1 MRINLSTAATL
12 LLLGI
17 AGCNADRSAKT
28 LFNALPAKTTGID
41 FSNRIEEG
49 LNTNV
54 LMYEYFYNGG
64 GVGVGD
70 FNNDGLE
77 DLYFTSN
84 METNHCYLNKGGMQF
99 VEVAATAGVQGRPGP
114 WKTGVS
120 VVDINADG
128 LSDIYLCYAGNLPE
142 EKKRNQLFINLGNNA
157 EGIPVFKNEAAAYG
171 LDHPGNSTHAVFFDH
186 DRDNDLDMLLVNH
199 NIKSLPVL
207 DESSTAD
214 LLEKTDEINGL
225 VFFENPGKGQPFVN
239 KTKELGIR
247 STALS
252 YGLAAGVADLNG
264 DGWQDIY
271 VSNDYTI
278 PDYLYINQKGKG
290 FINTIDQS
298 MEHFSHFS
306 MGNGI
311 ADINNDLLPDVLTL
325 DMLPED
331 NRRQKLL
338 MAPDNYEKFEFNLQV
353 GFGNQYM
360 RNMLHLNQGVDPF
373 SNVVRFAEVG
383 QQLGISNTDW
393 SWSALFGDYDN
404 DGWKDLYVTN
414 GYLRDYTNMDFLKYM
429 GDYVQNNQQDIQ
441 RENVLEMVKKMP
453 SSNLRNYAF
462 RNEKGS
468 QFNQQTESWG
478 LQEEANSNG
487 AVHADLDNDG
497 DLDIIVNNINKP
509 AFVLENRSRQQ
520 ENAKHHLAF
529 RLKGEGENTAGL
541 GTQIRVFNGPNQQL
555 LVQQPHASY
564 QSSLSTVLHVGLDS
578 ANKVDSV
585 VVSWTSGKSQTIRSV
600 KADTLMQLLEQD
612 AVAAPS
618 PVSLLKSLFSQPGK
632 LIAPHQTAIYND
644 FKRQSQLVTPMSFLG
659 PVMEQADLN
668 GDGLADLVIGGTSE
682 SLPAV
687 LLQLPSGQFRNLPQS
702 GFGQLSGKETG
713 ALLLQDLDADGD
725 IDLYHAAGGYG
736 QLEPDDPLL
745 TDQFFV
751 NDGKGNFN
759 PAAPLPTM
767 RKTSRSC
774 VVSIDLD
781 GDPLPDLFIGSR
793 VLPGNFP
800 IIPRSHVL
808 KNLGGG
814 KFEDAT
820 DLYPAVAS
828 AGMVAD
834 GICIDVNQDGQKEL
848 ILVGN
853 WMPIRVFNFNGG
865 TCKETSDQFFK
876 QSPSGMWNTIESAD
890 FNGDGK
896 PELVLGNFG
905 ENAQL
910 KVKPGEPLELYAKDF
925 DANGAVDPIL
935 TSYVMGKKVLFP
947 TRDELLDQI
956 TMMRTRY
963 TDYAGYADAGWDEV
977 FTKEELKDV
986 SVADAK
992 VLKTTMLTWT
1002 ATERFKEV
1010 ELPDEVQGFPV
1021 FAAAA
1026 WDADDDGKTDLLLCG
1041 NIHHARLRLGNMD
1054 AGNGLLLKGNGNLQF
1069 SAMPAV
1075 QTGLWLRG
1083 DIRSVQTIGR
1093 KLLVGI
1099 NNVGIREYNKM
1110 K

>member
-1 MRINLSTAATL
+1 MRSTL
-12 LLLGI
+12 LSATIVLFLGI
-17 AGCNADRSAKT
+17 AGCTSEQSGET
-28 LFNALPAKTTGID
+28 LFKSLSAQKTGIE
-41 FSNRIEEG
+41 FSNKIEEG

-84 METNHCYLNKGGMQF
+84 IENNHCYINKGSMQF
-99 VEVAATAGVQGRPGP
+99 MEVAAIAGVQGRPGP

-128 LSDIYLCYAGNLPE
+128 LPDIYLCYSGNLPP
-142 EKKRNQLFINLGNNA
+142 EKKRNQLFINFGNNA
-157 EGIPVFKNEAAAYG
+157 EGIPVFKDEAAAYG

-214 LLEKTDEINGL
+214 LLDKPDEINGL

-247 STALS
+247 SSALS
-252 YGLAAGVADLNG
+252 YGLAAGIADLNG

-311 ADINNDLLPDVLTL
+311 ADINNDLLPDVFTL

-338 MAPDNYEKFEFNLQV
+338 MAPDNYEKYEFNLQV

-360 RNMLHLNQGVDPF
+360 RNMLHVNQGVDPV

-414 GYLRDYTNMDFLKYM
+414 GYLRDYTNLDFLKYM

-462 RNEKGS
+462 SNVQGRR
-468 QFNQQTESWG
+468 FNQQTENWG

-509 AFVLENRSRQQ
+509 AFLLENASRQQ
-520 ENAKHHLAF
+520 KNAKHHLTF
-529 RLKGEGENTAGL
+529 SLKGEGENTAGL
-541 GTQIRVFNGPNQQL
+541 GAQIKVFNGTNQQL
-555 LVQQPHASY
+555 LLQQPHASY
-564 QSSLSTVLHVGLDS
+564 QSSLSTVLHAGLDS
-578 ANKVDSV
+578 VYKVDSV
-585 VVSWTSGKSQTIRSV
+585 VISWTSGKTQTIRSL
-600 KADTLMQLLEQD
+600 KADTLIQLREQD
-612 AVAAPS
+612 AVASPIQGGILKPLFAPS
-618 PVSLLKSLFSQPGK
+618 GK
-632 LIAPHQTAIYND
+632 LLAPHQTVIYND
-644 FKRQSQLVTPMSFLG
+644 FKRQSQLVTPLSFLG

-668 GDGLADLVIGGTSE
+668 RDGLADLVIGGTAT
-682 SLPAV
+682 SLPSVMMQQSA
-687 LLQLPSGQFRNLPQS
+687 GQFRNLPQP
-702 GFGQLSGKETG
+702 GFGQLLGKETG
-713 ALLLQDLDADGD
+713 AILLQDLDGDGD
-725 IDLYHAAGGYG
+725 VDLYHAAGGYG

-745 TDQFFV
+745 KDQFFT
-751 NDGKGNFN
+751 NDGKGNFSL
-759 PAAPLPTM
+759 AATLPTM

-834 GICIDVNQDGQKEL
+834 GVWLDANQDGQKEL

-853 WMPIRVFNFNGG
+853 WMPIRVFNFNAGA
-865 TCKETSDQFFK
+865 CKEVTDQFFN
-876 QSPSGMWNTIESAD
+876 QSPSGLWNTIESAD

-935 TSYVMGKKVLFP
+935 TSFVMGKKVLFP

-956 TMMRTRY
+956 TMLRTRF
-963 TDYAGYADAGWDEV
+963 TDYASYADAGWDGV
-977 FTKEELKDV
+977 FTKDELKDAT
-986 SVADAK
+986 VADAK
-992 VLKTTMLTWT
+992 VLKTTMFTWT
-1002 ATERFKEV
+1002 ANEKFKEV
-1010 ELPDEVQGFPV
+1010 ELPYEVQGFPV
-1021 FAAAA
+1021 FAAVP

-1069 SAMPAV
+1069 KAIPAA

-1083 DIRSVQTIGR
+1083 DIRSVQAMGR
-1093 KLLVGI
+1093 KLMVGI
-1099 NNVGIREYNKM
+1099 NNVGIKEYTK
-1110 K
+1110 

>member
-1 MRINLSTAATL
+1 MRSTL
-12 LLLGI
+12 LSATIVLSLGI
-17 AGCNADRSAKT
+17 AGCTSEHSGDT
-28 LFNALPAKTTGID
+28 LFKSLSAQKTGIE
-41 FSNRIEEG
+41 FSNKIEEG

-84 METNHCYLNKGGMQF
+84 MENNHCYINKGSMQF
-99 VEVAATAGVQGRPGP
+99 TEVAVIAGVQGRPGP

-120 VVDINADG
+120 IVDINADG
-128 LSDIYLCYAGNLPE
+128 LPDIYLCYSGNLPA

-157 EGIPVFKNEAAAYG
+157 DGIPMFKDEAQAYG
-171 LDHPGNSTHAVFFDH
+171 LDHPGNSTHAVFFDY

-207 DESSTAD
+207 DEAGTLD
-214 LLEKTDEINGL
+214 LLSKHDEINGL
-225 VFFENPGKGQPFVN
+225 LFFENPGGGQPFLN
-239 KTKELGIR
+239 KTTALGIR
-247 STALS
+247 CSALS
-252 YGLAAGVADLNG
+252 YGLAAGIADLNE

-271 VSNDYTI
+271 ISNDYTI

-290 FINTIDQS
+290 FTNTIDKS

-338 MAPDNYEKFEFNLQV
+338 MAPDNYEKFDFNLQV

-360 RNMLHLNQGVDPF
+360 RNMLHVNQGVDPV

-414 GYLRDYTNMDFLKYM
+414 GYLRDYTNLDFLKYM

-453 SSNLRNYAF
+453 SSNLQNYAF
-462 RNEKGS
+462 RNEKGG
-468 QFNQQTESWG
+468 QFKQQTESWG
-478 LQEEANSNG
+478 LREEANSNG

-497 DLDIIVNNINKP
+497 DLDIVVNNINKP
-509 AFVLENRSRQQ
+509 AFLLENTSRQKV
-520 ENAKHHLAF
+520 NAKHHLAF

-541 GTQIRVFNGPNQQL
+541 GAQIRVFNGSSQQL
-555 LVQQPHASY
+555 LLQQPHASY
-564 QSSLSTVLHVGLDS
+564 QSSLSTVLHAGLDS
-578 ANKVDSV
+578 SNKVDSV
-585 VVSWTSGKSQTIRSV
+585 VVRWASGKIQTIRFV
-600 KADTLMQLLEQD
+600 KADTLIQLREQD
-612 AVAAPS
+612 AVTS
-618 PVSLLKSLFSQPGK
+618 PIQGGMLKPLFTASGK

-644 FKRQSQLVTPMSFLG
+644 FKRQSQLVTPLSFLG

-668 GDGLADLVIGGTSE
+668 GDGLADLVIGGTATN
-682 SLPAV
+682 LPV
-687 LLQLPSGQFRNLPQS
+687 VHLQLLGGQFRNLPQP

-713 ALLLQDLDADGD
+713 AILLQDLDADGD

-745 TDQFFV
+745 TDQLFT
-751 NDGKGNFN
+751 NDGKGNFK
-759 PAAPLPTM
+759 PGPSLPTM

-834 GICIDVNQDGQKEL
+834 GVCIDINQDGQKEL

-853 WMPIRVFNFNGG
+853 WMPIRIFNFNGG
-865 TCKETSDQFFK
+865 ACKETTDQFFNE
-876 QSPSGMWNTIESAD
+876 SPSGLWNTIESAD
-890 FNGDGK
+890 FNGDDK
-896 PELVLGNFG
+896 PELILGNLG

-910 KVKPGEPLELYAKDF
+910 KVKPAEPLELYTKDF
-925 DANGAVDPIL
+925 DANGAVDPML

-947 TRDELLDQI
+947 TRDEFLDQI
-956 TMMRTRY
+956 TMMRTRF
-963 TDYAGYADAGWDEV
+963 TDYGSYADAGWDGV
-977 FTKEELKDV
+977 FTKEELKDAT
-986 SVADAK
+986 VADAK
-992 VLKTTMLTWT
+992 VLKTTLFTWT
-1002 ATERFKEV
+1002 TTEKFKEV
-1010 ELPDEVQGFPV
+1010 ELPHEVQGFPV
-1021 FAAAA
+1021 FVAAA

-1054 AGNGLLLKGNGNLQF
+1054 AGNGLLLKGNGNLVF
-1069 SAMPAV
+1069 KTMPAAE
-1075 QTGLWLRG
+1075 TGLWLRG
-1083 DIRSVQTIGR
+1083 DVRSVQSMGR
-1093 KLLVGI
+1093 TLMVGI
-1099 NNVGIREYNKM
+1099 NNIGIKQYNK
-1110 K
+1110 